1 MTKIA
6 ELARRR
12 PARADARRNYDK
24 LIEAARATFAELS
37 TSASLEEVARRADV
51 GIATLYRN
59 FPTRELLIESVYLE
73 EVEAVCHAATE
84 GSGGDPWRD
93 LAVWLDRFVA
103 YVATKRALIE
113 GINRDSFA
121 FQACRDVLW
130 GAAEPLLARAQQT
143 GVIRA
148 DVSVDDVLRLVGGIA
163 SVGFVSPEQQK
174 KVLAIALDGLK
185 AGL

>member
-1 MTKIA
+1 MTTIA

-24 LIEAARATFAELS
+24 LIAAARATFAELS
-37 TSASLEEVARRADV
+37 TSAPLEEVARRADV

-73 EVEAVCHAATE
+73 EVQAVSNAASE
-84 GSGGDPWRD
+84 GAGRDPWD
-93 LAVWLDRFVA
+93 ALVTWLDRFVA

-113 GINRDSFA
+113 GINRDTFA
-121 FQACRDVLW
+121 FQACREVLW
-130 GAAEPLLARAQQT
+130 GAAEPLLLNAQQA
-143 GVIRA
+143 GLIRA

-163 SVGFVSPEQQK
+163 SVGFVSEEQQK
-174 KVLAIALDGLK
+174 KVLSIALDGLRAK
-185 AGL
+185 